1 MQASFFCTILAIFP
15 LSSIF
20 NKIDN
25 RYKAPEK
32 TKGYKNSQQQ
42 LKQRRQSSHEISND
56 LHQVSSQ
63 LTISAGQS

>member
-25 RYKAPEK
+25 RYKTPEK

-42 LKQRRQSSHEISND
+42 LK
-56 LHQVSSQ
+56 
-63 LTISAGQS
+63 